1 MRQVAKT
8 ETWPVARSDPSWV
21 SQHQAEIH
29 SRMSWGGIYKSAP
42 LVVLW
47 ILDSLSASR
56 HYKAL
61 HGGSR
66 DHFEKEPEM
75 QRFRRLPGLSCCT
88 NRFLFSFS
96 RKENLFAFY
105 LFLFSGKYFSSRVII
120 WAIFCP
126 FSASPV
132 VTIRM
137 QITCKNISLKL
148 YAEINRRKGKKEEWI
163 CSRQERERF

>member
-1 MRQVAKT
+1 MFWGRWRQH
-8 ETWPVARSDPSWV
+8 ETWPVARTGPSRV
-21 SQHQAEIH
+21 SQLQAEIH
-29 SRMSWGGIYKSAP
+29 SRMSWGGIYKSTP

-47 ILDSLSASR
+47 ILDSLSASH

-66 DHFEKEPEM
+66 DHFETWNAVD
-75 QRFRRLPGLSCCT
+75 LALGLAHCRDSCCT
-88 NRFLFSFS
+88 NRFFEKVS
-96 RKENLFAFY
+96 FY
-105 LFLFSGKYFSSRVII
+105 LFLFSGKYFSSRIII
-120 WAIFCP
+120 WTIFL

-148 YAEINRRKGKKEEWI
+148 YAEINRRKERKKNEFAA
-163 CSRQERERF
+163 RERF